1 MEAPDS
7 IGRFHDKTIPEKYG
21 VIYDSFP
28 TNVDLQRL
36 VFNEQGGDEESDLY
50 YVKEV
55 VEKTVSILPKKK
67 RSVHFVDHLYQKIIC
82 SHCKQSIGYL
92 YSPVDNDTT
101 LVASCKY

>member
-1 MEAPDS
+1 M
-7 IGRFHDKTIPEKYG
+7 
-21 VIYDSFP
+21 
-28 TNVDLQRL
+28 
-36 VFNEQGGDEESDLY
+36 
-50 YVKEV
+50 
-55 VEKTVSILPKKK
+55 EKTVSILPKKK